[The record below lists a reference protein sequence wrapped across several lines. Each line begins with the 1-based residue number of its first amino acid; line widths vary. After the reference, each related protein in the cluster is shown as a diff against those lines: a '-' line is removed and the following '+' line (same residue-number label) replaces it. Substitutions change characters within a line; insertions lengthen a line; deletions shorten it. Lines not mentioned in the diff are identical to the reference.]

1 VPQAWTNLNGARLVR
16 TVAIG
21 LMVIGLVFG
30 IGVAWQ
36 WFAKVRHISAEQGRL
51 EKTLTA
57 QWTATWNGAATRRV
71 SRIDGVAAGTPIARL
86 HLPTISQTLVVV
98 EGAEEPQLDKGP
110 GRLAGTAPLGKAGN
124 TALAGHRYPGV
135 FWNLDRVEA
144 GDPIVVETAGSW
156 LVYRTVR
163 TVIVQPVDEAVL
175 AAPAEDGPTLL
186 TLITCEP
193 KLSTAQRLI
202 KQAELV
208 RTDDKGGAAPREL
221 QAKSRR

>member
-1 VPQAWTNLNGARLVR
+1 MR
-16 TVAIG
+16 TIAIG

-36 WFAKVRHISAEQGRL
+36 WLAKVRHISAEQGRL
-51 EKTLTA
+51 EETLTA
-57 QWTATWNGAATRRV
+57 QWSGTWSGAGRSHVSRIEGAAT
-71 SRIDGVAAGTPIARL
+71 GTPIARL
-86 HLPTISQTLVVV
+86 HLPTLSQTLVVV
-98 EGAEEPQLDKGP
+98 EGAEGPQLDKGP
-110 GRLAGTAPLGKAGN
+110 GRLAGTAPFGQPGN

-135 FWNLDRVEA
+135 FWNLDLLEV
-144 GDPIVVETAGSW
+144 GDPVVVETAASW

-163 TVIVQPVDEAVL
+163 TVIVQPVDETVL
-175 AAPAEDGPTLL
+175 AAPAGEGAPANAGLSQKEARVL

-208 RTDDKGGAAPREL
+208 RTDDKGGEAPREL
-221 QAKSRR
+221 KAKTRR